1 MIIVDIFSLNYDILP
16 GKYTRP
22 AILDRGA
29 MKFIMWTSLVWASF
43 ASCWRNCNMKISEPG
58 ACEAPGKHTRTNEDE
73 LDDKIVD
80 DDYDKIVV
88 VYETK

>member
-1 MIIVDIFSLNYDILP
+1 
-16 GKYTRP
+16 
-22 AILDRGA
+22 
-29 MKFIMWTSLVWASF
+29 
-43 ASCWRNCNMKISEPG
+43 MKISEPG